1 MEEEVG
7 VEWLCNALT
16 LPNEPRIRFRASE
29 RSASNGV
36 SSTAIRKIMC
46 EAPDE
51 MLYEELAPHV
61 LGVDMLVE
69 WLKRYRG
76 EVKWA
81 QKKIMGES
89 VMEVEG

>member
-1 MEEEVG
+1 VEEEVG
-7 VEWLCNALT
+7 VEWLCNVLT
-16 LPNEPRIRFRASE
+16 LPNELIIRFRASE

-46 EAPDE
+46 EAHDE
-51 MLYEELAPHV
+51 MLYEELTPHV

-81 QKKIMGES
+81 QNKIMGEYI
-89 VMEVEG
+89 MELEG

>member
-1 MEEEVG
+1 
-7 VEWLCNALT
+7 
-16 LPNEPRIRFRASE
+16 
-29 RSASNGV
+29 
-36 SSTAIRKIMC
+36 MC

-51 MLYEELAPHV
+51 MLYEELTPHV

-81 QKKIMGES
+81 QNKIMGEC
-89 VMEVEG
+89 VMELEG

>member
-1 MEEEVG
+1 VEEEVG

-16 LPNEPRIRFRASE
+16 LPNKPIIRFRASE
-29 RSASNGV
+29 KSASNGV

-76 EVKWA
+76 EVRWA
-81 QKKIMGES
+81 QNKIVGES